1 MSTVV
6 IRGTTH
12 DSQRAE
18 RIVAAIS
25 CVASL
30 RYAKKVLVL
39 PMTIKYNVTD
49 ILLGSRLKQNAIKSK
64 GYSFD
69 DSGLDALMRRMEQ
82 GGLTAESFSDCC
94 VNVAKVANSFDIAAN
109 SKRQDLAEYI
119 VQNENFIKKF
129 IQIANSVYDLVI
141 LLADAGDEDTLKIL
155 ENLAD
160 TEATVIPQGNKV
172 ELSARPDTLYVIN
185 NYDAT
190 SIYNYKRMKAI
201 YDIPTEN
208 KLYSVPYNIRF
219 KDSCRSESA
228 IEFMTT
234 NVKPDQTDDNYVFME
249 CLSRITGAILGVEEP
264 LIREKKFVHKER
276 PSKRK

>member
-1 MSTVV
+1 MSTVL
-6 IRGTTH
+6 IRGTTN
-12 DSQRAE
+12 DSQRAD

-39 PMTIKYNVTD
+39 PMTINYNVSD
-49 ILLGSRLKQNAIKSK
+49 ILLGSRLKQNVIKSR

-69 DSGLDALMRRMEQ
+69 DSGMDALLRRFEQ
-82 GGLTAESFSDCC
+82 GGLTAEAISDCC
-94 VNVAKVANSFDIAAN
+94 INVAKMANSFDIAAN

-119 VQNENFIKKF
+119 TQNESFIKKF
-129 IQIANSVYDLVI
+129 IQTTNSVYDLVI
-141 LLADAGDEDTLKIL
+141 LLADAKDEDTLKIL
-155 ENLAD
+155 ENIAD
-160 TEATVIPQGNKV
+160 VEATVIPQGNKT
-172 ELSARPDTLYVIN
+172 ELTAREDSLYIIN

-190 SIYNYKRMKAI
+190 SVYNYKKMKGI
-201 YDIPTEN
+201 YNIPTEN

-219 KDSCRSESA
+219 KDSCRTETA
-228 IEFMTT
+228 IEFLTT

-264 LIREKKFVHKER
+264 LIQEKRFVHKER
-276 PSKRK
+276 PMKRR